1 MPADRA
7 FEAKRR
13 VRHLCLLWGSPSR
26 PVRAMG
32 SMPGRKRAA
41 GPASA
46 AAAPLNDLNCTVPD
60 FQNCSQFTKMNDLA
74 NSKAY
79 AMQAQRKKSATGRPH
94 SRPGCW
100 SATTTAAIL
109 PPPNCPPQL
118 AAASCMLSSAEQ
130 ADCTHAGNHVAD
142 QAVGHEC
149 GRGAAL
155 GVAGGSGASGPAAGL
170 PLSSSPHPSLLP
182 PLLLVPTP
190 SSRISCSRSSGPAS
204 ISGG

>member
-1 MPADRA
+1 MALSEAGCQQTVPSKQSVGFATSACFGAAPAARFGQWA
-7 FEAKRR
+7 A
-13 VRHLCLLWGSPSR
+13 CLEESAPL
-26 PVRAMG
+26 
-32 SMPGRKRAA
+32 

-79 AMQAQRKKSATGRPH
+79 AMQAQRKKRATGRPH

-130 ADCTHAGNHVAD
+130 ATRLLGTSAAEVLHLGSL
-142 QAVGHEC
+142 
-149 GRGAAL
+149 AAL
-155 GVAGGSGASGPAAGL
+155 EPQGPLQA
-170 PLSSSPHPSLLP
+170 
-182 PLLLVPTP
+182 
-190 SSRISCSRSSGPAS
+190 
-204 ISGG
+204 